1 MNRNRWTDALRR
13 GRQYY
18 ESYGWRAFLR
28 RSLRPSLWLPRL
40 VSRPPSPNLPSP
52 PLRAVMPP
60 SSSGQISDFPLE
72 AEADLLDLVLRRLGR
87 IEERLNQVQ
96 QNQIVLEQLAS
107 AAAEEVKSWSEPMR
121 AISGKPTLETGE

>member
-1 MNRNRWTDALRR
+1 
-13 GRQYY
+13 
-18 ESYGWRAFLR
+18 
-28 RSLRPSLWLPRL
+28 
-40 VSRPPSPNLPSP
+40 
-52 PLRAVMPP
+52 MPP